1 MPTNKARQE
10 LSSLKS
16 LAGSSLHTPSLD
28 LVVCR
33 PRVGV
38 GCLLVCPSHPGQVLV
53 GARKGSH
60 GEGQLALPGGH
71 LEYGASFQECASAEL
86 QEECGLQ
93 VLPCRWVGPVHTS
106 NNIMLDSDLHYITLF
121 MAARVSAEETAAITN
136 VEENKCEGWSWL
148 PFSTLRHSPPLPLF
162 LPLQLFLGANGEAL
176 LEAALPPSK
185 E

>member
-1 MPTNKARQE
+1 MPLNKARQE
-10 LSSLKS
+10 LISLKALS
-16 LAGSSLHTPSLD
+16 GSSPPTPSLD
-28 LVVCR
+28 LLVRR

-38 GCLLVCPSHPGQVLV
+38 GCLLVCDSHTGHVLV

-93 VLPCRWVGPVHTS
+93 VLPGRWVGPVHTS
-106 NNIMLDSDLHYITLF
+106 NNVMLDSDLHYITVF
-121 MAARVSAEETAAITN
+121 MAARVSAEEAAAIVN
-136 VEENKCEGWSWL
+136 VEEDKCEGWVWL
-148 PFSTLRHSPPLPLF
+148 PLALLRDAPPLPLF

-176 LEAALPPSK
+176 LEGALPPSK